1 MIYEHSDKQTSIVST
16 LKADTAAALKEK
28 ILVGSSNKFEIFFDQ
43 DSESDWDKLR
53 KSPYTKCQGTEDI
66 TVYGE

>member
-43 DSESDWDKLR
+43 DSESD
-53 KSPYTKCQGTEDI
+53 
-66 TVYGE
+66 